1 MDVGM
6 GNGGKMGIIKG
17 CGSVSATPAFP
28 KTRNP
33 YFLTIYPHFIELSDN
48 FTLAVNPV
56 EC

>member
-1 MDVGM
+1 MVIKWGL
-6 GNGGKMGIIKG
+6 IKG

-33 YFLTIYPHFIELSDN
+33 YFLTIHPHSIELSDN
-48 FTLAVNPV
+48 FTLAVIPI